1 MGLIKT
7 AIDVVK
13 GSLADQWLEYF
24 YCDSLSESVLMTKGV
39 KRANGTANKKA
50 NDNII
55 SNGSIISV
63 ADGQCMLIVEQ
74 GKIVEV
80 CAEPGE
86 FKYDSSTEPSIF
98 AGNLGTSIVDTFK
111 QIGKRFTFGGDTAKD
126 QRVYY
131 INTKHINDNK
141 FGTATPIPFRVVD
154 SRIFLDI
161 DVEVRCNGIYIYKIA
176 NPLLFYTNIAGNM
189 SGDYTRD
196 QLYET
201 MRSELLSSLG
211 PAFARISE
219 LEIRPN
225 QLVSKNTEI
234 TDALK
239 VELTEKWSNLR
250 GIELVNVSFNS
261 VSIPSEQQEEIR
273 AFQRKAVYTNP
284 GMAAAHLVESQGE
297 AMKTAAGNEGGA
309 MLGFM
314 GMNVA
319 MQAGGANANQLYQQQ
334 AQNQQMQQ
342 QMAMQQAQTPNPA
355 QGMAGQPAMGMP
367 QAPAGQPQMAPASQ
381 APATDSWICTCGA
394 TGTGKFCMECG
405 NGKPE
410 AVAGW
415 ACTCGATNTGK
426 FCPECGAK
434 KPEEAPLY
442 KCDKCGWAP
451 EDPKNPPK
459 FCPECGDVFD
469 DNDIQK

>member
-13 GSLADQWLEYF
+13 GSFADQWLEYF
-24 YCDSLSESVLMTKGV
+24 YCDSLSESVLMTKGM
-39 KRANGTANKKA
+39 KRANGSANKKA

-98 AGNLGTSIVDTFK
+98 AGNLGTSIVETFK

-131 INTKHINDNK
+131 INTKHINGNK

-176 NPLLFYTNIAGNM
+176 NPLLFYTNIAGNVT
-189 SGDYTRD
+189 DEYRRED
-196 QLYET
+196 LYET

-211 PAFARISE
+211 PAFARISD

-225 QLVSKNTEI
+225 QLVSKNTEV

-239 VELTEKWSNLR
+239 IELTEKWTELR

-261 VSIPSEQQEEIR
+261 VSIPEDQQKIIR
-273 AFQRKAVYTNP
+273 DFQQKAVYTNP
-284 GMAAAHLVESQGE
+284 GMAAAHLVEAQGE

-319 MQAGGANANQLYQQQ
+319 MQAGGANANQLYAQQ

-342 QMAMQQAQTPNPA
+342 QMAMQQQQMQAAQAQAAPA
-355 QGMAGQPAMGMP
+355 AGMAPAAQPAMA
-367 QAPAGQPQMAPASQ
+367 QASQ
-381 APATDSWICTCGA
+381 APSADSWTCTCGA
-394 TGTGKFCMECG
+394 VGTGKFCMECG

-434 KPEEAPLY
+434 KPEAAPLY

-451 EDPKNPPK
+451 EDPKNQPK
-459 FCPECGDVFD
+459 FCPECGDIFD

>member
-7 AIDVVK
+7 AVDVVK
-13 GSLADQWLEYF
+13 GSFADQWLEYF
-24 YCDSLSESVLMTKGV
+24 YCDSLSEEVLMTKGQ
-39 KRANGTANKKA
+39 KRANGSANKKA

-86 FKYDSSTEPSIF
+86 FKFDSSTEPSIF
-98 AGNLGTSIVDTFK
+98 AGSLGTSIIDTFK

-131 INTKHINDNK
+131 INTKHINQNK

-161 DVEVRCNGIYIYKIA
+161 DVEVRCNGFYVYRIA
-176 NPLLFYTNIAGNM
+176 NPLLFYTNIAGNV
-189 SGDYTRD
+189 SDVYTRD
-196 QLYET
+196 QLYEN
-201 MRSELLSSLG
+201 MRSELLNSLA

-225 QLVSKNTEI
+225 QMVSKQEEI
-234 TDALK
+234 TEALK
-239 VELTEKWSNLR
+239 VELTEKWTNLR
-250 GIELVNVSFNS
+250 GIELVTVSFNS
-261 VSIPSEQQEEIR
+261 VSIPPEQQEMIR
-273 AFQRKAVYTNP
+273 DFQKKAVYTNP
-284 GMAAAHLVESQGE
+284 GMAAAHLVEAQGE
-297 AMKTAAGNEGGA
+297 AMKTAAGNKGGA
-309 MLGFM
+309 MMGFM
-314 GMNVA
+314 GMNMA
-319 MQAGGANANQLYQQQ
+319 MQAGGANANQLYAQQ

-342 QMAMQQAQTPNPA
+342 QMAMQQQAMQQQAAAATPA
-355 QGMAGQPAMGMP
+355 A
-367 QAPAGQPQMAPASQ
+367 APAGD
-381 APATDSWICTCGA
+381 TWTCTCGA

-410 AVAGW
+410 TIAGW
-415 ACTCGATNTGK
+415 ACSCGATNTGK
-426 FCPECGAK
+426 FCPNCGAK
-434 KPEEAPLY
+434 KPEEAPVY

-469 DNDIQK
+469 DNDKQ

>member
-13 GSLADQWLEYF
+13 GSFADQWLEYF
-24 YCDSLSESVLMTKGV
+24 YCDSLDSDVLMTKGV

-131 INTKHINDNK
+131 INTKNINGNK

-154 SRIFLDI
+154 RNMPIPLDL
-161 DVEVRCNGIYIYKIA
+161 DVEVRCNGIYTYKIA
-176 NPLLFYTNIAGNM
+176 NPLLFYTKEAGNVA
-189 SGDYTRD
+189 GEYRAE

-201 MRSELLSSLG
+201 MRAELLSSLA
-211 PAFARISE
+211 PAFAQISE

-225 QLVSKNTEI
+225 QIISKNKEVTN
-234 TDALK
+234 ALK
-239 VELTEKWSNLR
+239 TELTQQWGELR

-261 VSIPSEQQEEIR
+261 VSIPEDQQQMIR
-273 AFQRKAVYTNP
+273 DRQIENMRRDP
-284 GMAAAHLVESQGE
+284 GAAAAALVSAQAD
-297 AMKTAAGNEGGA
+297 AMRDAAKNENGA
-309 MLGFM
+309 MMGFM
-314 GMNVA
+314 GMGMA
-319 MQAGGANANQLYQQQ
+319 QQAGGANANSLFAQA
-334 AQNQQMQQ
+334 AQNQQMMQQ
-342 QMAMQQAQTPNPA
+342 QMMQQQQMQQQAA
-355 QGMAGQPAMGMP
+355 PAMGTP
-367 QAPAGQPQMAPASQ
+367 QAQAAQPQMAPASQ
-381 APATDSWICTCGA
+381 ASADSWTCTCGA

-405 NGKPE
+405 NGRP
-410 AVAGW
+410 AAIAGW

-434 KPEEAPLY
+434 KPEAAPLY
-442 KCDKCGWAP
+442 MCDKCGWTP

-459 FCPECGDVFD
+459 FCPECGDIFD

>member
-13 GSLADQWLEYF
+13 GSFADQWLEYF
-24 YCDSLSESVLMTKGV
+24 YCDSISEDVLMTKGS
-39 KRANGTANKKA
+39 KRTNGSANKKG

-86 FKYDSSTEPSIF
+86 FKYNSSTEPSIF
-98 AGNLGTSIVDTFK
+98 AGNLGTSILDTFK
-111 QIGKRFTFGGDTAKD
+111 QIGKRFTFGGETAKD

-131 INTKHINDNK
+131 INTKEIVNNK

-154 SRIFLDI
+154 SKIGLDV
-161 DVEVRCNGIYIYKIA
+161 DVSVRCNGIYTYKIA
-176 NPLLFYTNIAGNM
+176 NPLLFYTNNAGNVEQ
-189 SGDYTRD
+189 DYTRD
-196 QLYET
+196 RLYET

-211 PAFARISE
+211 PAFSRISD

-225 QLVSKNTEI
+225 QLVGKNKEV

-239 VELTEKWSNLR
+239 VELTEQWSNLR
-250 GIELVNVSFNS
+250 GIELTMVSFNS
-261 VSIPSEQQEEIR
+261 VSIPEEDQQMIKNL
-273 AFQRKAVYTNP
+273 QKTAVFTNP
-284 GMAAAHLVESQGE
+284 GMAAASIVEAQGE
-297 AMKTAAGNEGGA
+297 AMKAAASNENGA
-309 MLGFM
+309 MMGFM
-314 GMNVA
+314 GMNMA
-319 MQAGGANANQLYQQQ
+319 MQAGGANANQLFAQQ

-342 QMAMQQAQTPNPA
+342 QMAMQQQ
-355 QGMAGQPAMGMP
+355 QMAPTQPA
-367 QAPAGQPQMAPASQ
+367 MAPASQ
-381 APATDSWICTCGA
+381 AAPSADSWTCTCGA

-405 NGKPE
+405 NGKP
-410 AVAGW
+410 AAIAGW
-415 ACTCGATNTGK
+415 ACSCGATNTGK

-434 KPEEAPLY
+434 KPEAAPVY

-451 EDPKNPPK
+451 EDPANPPK
-459 FCPECGDVFD
+459 FCPECGDIFD
-469 DNDIQK
+469 DNDKQ

>member
-13 GSLADQWLEYF
+13 GSFADQWLEYF
-24 YCDSLSESVLMTKGV
+24 YCDSLDSSVLMRKGM

-131 INTKHINDNK
+131 VNTKHINGNK

-154 SRIFLDI
+154 TNMPIPLDL
-161 DVEVRCNGIYIYKIA
+161 DVEVRCNGIYTYKIS
-176 NPLLFYTNIAGNM
+176 NPLLFYTREAGNVA
-189 SGDYTRD
+189 DEFRAD

-201 MRSELLSSLG
+201 MRSDLLSALA
-211 PAFARISE
+211 PAFAQVSE
-219 LEIRPN
+219 LQIRPN
-225 QLVSKNTEI
+225 QLVSKNKEVTE
-234 TDALK
+234 ALK
-239 VELTEKWSNLR
+239 GELTQQWGELR

-261 VSIPSEQQEEIR
+261 VSIPEAQQKEIR
-273 AFQRKAVYTNP
+273 NLQIENMRRNP
-284 GMAAAHLVESQGE
+284 GTAAAAIVSAQAD
-297 AMKTAAGNEGGA
+297 AMRDAAKNENGA
-309 MLGFM
+309 MMGFM
-314 GMNVA
+314 GMGMA
-319 MQAGGANANQLYQQQ
+319 QQAGGANANDLFAQASQQQ
-334 AQNQQMQQ
+334 AMMQQ
-342 QMAMQQAQTPNPA
+342 QMTA
-355 QGMAGQPAMGMP
+355 QPAMGMP
-367 QAPAGQPQMAPASQ
+367 QAQPQMAPASQ
-381 APATDSWICTCGA
+381 APAAESWTCTCGA

-405 NGKPE
+405 NGRP
-410 AVAGW
+410 AAIAGW

-426 FCPECGAK
+426 FCPNCGAK
-434 KPEEAPLY
+434 KPEAAPLY

-469 DNDIQK
+469 DKDIQ

>member
-7 AIDVVK
+7 AVDVVK
-13 GSLADQWLEYF
+13 GSFADQWLEYF
-24 YCDSLSESVLMTKGV
+24 YCDSLSEDVLMTKGQ
-39 KRANGTANKKA
+39 KRANGSANKKA

-86 FKYDSSTEPSIF
+86 FKFDSSTEPSIF
-98 AGNLGTSIVDTFK
+98 AGSLGTSIIDTFK

-131 INTKHINDNK
+131 INTKHINENK

-176 NPLLFYTNIAGNM
+176 NPLLFYTNIAGNAA
-189 SGDYTRD
+189 SDYTRD

-239 VELTEKWSNLR
+239 LELTEKWTNLR
-250 GIELVNVSFNS
+250 GIELVSVSFNS
-261 VSIPSEQQEEIR
+261 VSIPPEQQEEIR
-273 AFQRKAVYTNP
+273 AFQKKAVYTNP
-284 GMAAAHLVESQGE
+284 GMAAAHLVEAQGE

-319 MQAGGANANQLYQQQ
+319 MQAGGANANQLFAQQ
-334 AQNQQMQQ
+334 AQQNQMQQ
-342 QMAMQQAQTPNPA
+342 QMAMQQQAAAAT
-355 QGMAGQPAMGMP
+355 AGA
-367 QAPAGQPQMAPASQ
+367 AMAPASQ
-381 APATDSWICTCGA
+381 APAGDSWTCTCGA

-426 FCPECGAK
+426 FCPNCGAK
-434 KPEEAPLY
+434 KPEEAPVY

-469 DNDIQK
+469 DNDKQ